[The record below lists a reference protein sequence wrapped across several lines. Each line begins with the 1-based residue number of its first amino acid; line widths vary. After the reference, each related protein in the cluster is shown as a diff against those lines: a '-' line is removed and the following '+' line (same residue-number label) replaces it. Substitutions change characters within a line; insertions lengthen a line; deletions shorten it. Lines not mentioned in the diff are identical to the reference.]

1 MSGFFETFITVVAVI
16 MSLYHLYAAV
26 ATVTTQILRGV
37 HVAFVLFLGFLVF
50 PPSRNSRQRIAWY
63 DILLALLGVATIAY
77 MLFDFEEFI
86 YRAVTPT
93 SWDLLFGVLF
103 IVLVLEVARRATGLG
118 HALHLPPLPDST
130 PTSARPCP
138 PPGPTGATT
147 WSGLWATCT

>member
-1 MSGFFETFITVVAVI
+1 

-26 ATVTTQILRGV
+26 GTMTTQILRGV

-50 PPSRNSRQRIAWY
+50 PPSRTSRQRIAWY
-63 DILLALLGVATIAY
+63 DILLALIGVATIAY

-93 SWDLLFGVLF
+93 PWDLLFGILF
-103 IVLVLEVARRATGLG
+103 IVLVLEVARRATGWVMPIIC
-118 HALHLPPLPDST
+118 ALFLSMR
-130 PTSARPCP
+130 TSAPPCP